1 MHYFAQN
8 LKAVREFRGFT
19 QADMAMHLMVAR
31 STYAMYEQGN
41 TEPSLRTLWHIQG
54 KLQVG
59 VDALLCASFYK
70 YDRQQ
75 LADALA
81 VSYPRPNVQTS
92 IPIPA

>member
-8 LKAVREFRGFT
+8 LRAVRVFRGFT
-19 QADMAMHLMVAR
+19 QADMATHLMVAR
-31 STYAMYEQGN
+31 TTYNSYELG
-41 TEPSLRTLWHIQG
+41 TAEPSLRTLWHIQG

-59 VDALLCASFYK
+59 VDALLSASFYK

-92 IPIPA
+92 IPMPA